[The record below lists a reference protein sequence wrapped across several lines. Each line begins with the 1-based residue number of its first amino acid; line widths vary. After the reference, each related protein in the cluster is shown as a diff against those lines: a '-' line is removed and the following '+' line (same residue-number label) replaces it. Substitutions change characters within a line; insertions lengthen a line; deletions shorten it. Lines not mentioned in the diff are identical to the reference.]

1 MDLLYNYFSS
11 LDAVDVSTVN
21 TNLIKF
27 VGDQRLHKNI
37 KCMMSFWRS
46 LAIICLQER
55 SCCSA
60 FPYMLLILLGAAIP
74 VTLTKNYIKAIYL
87 NSSGKRFLP
96 LKLPIRK
103 LLPTNKFAYK
113 KNLARKKSCLP
124 DWFRYFKCLL
134 KKRSRL

>member
-37 KCMMSFWRS
+37 KWIMSFWRS

-96 LKLPIRK
+96 LKLPARK
-103 LLPTNKFAYK
+103 IYLQNLAYK
-113 KNLARKKSCLP
+113 KSLARKKSCLP
-124 DWFRYFKCLL
+124 DWFRYFQCLL